1 MVCGDCKHLDLLQ
14 MSCKKDSTMEGT
26 SKEFRS
32 VCHCGKFENVNA
44 PPEEEKTEVKE
55 TAGED
60 QISWMI
66 TQLDDMIADLDD

>member
-1 MVCGDCKHLDLLQ
+1 
-14 MSCKKDSTMEGT
+14 MEGT